1 MPNSSPHEDTNTQIT
16 LFEHYW
22 LEAISVAGLTKGMI
36 ADVHKKREISLPK
49 EFFENPEIKGM
60 KAAMVIYFERSGE
73 VRLIP
78 MMKEGGAR
86 VRLEVE
92 KVNPALMQTMT
103 QLFKHHDLK
112 VLFTT
117 GFCFEENR
125 CIYEVYFSADEIR
138 KKEPDIR
145 RTIES
150 IPGLYESEFEILDIG
165 QEW

>member
-1 MPNSSPHEDTNTQIT
+1 M
-16 LFEHYW
+16 
-22 LEAISVAGLTKGMI
+22 AGITKGMI
-36 ADVHKKREISLPK
+36 ADVHKKKEISLP
-49 EFFENPEIKGM
+49 EDFFKNAELKNM

-73 VRLIP
+73 IRLIP

-103 QLFKHHDLK
+103 QLFKQHDLK

-117 GFCFEENR
+117 GFCFEQNR
-125 CIYEVYFSADEIR
+125 CIYEVYFSADKIKEKQDTIR
-138 KKEPDIR
+138 A
-145 RTIES
+145 TIES
-150 IPGLYESEFEILDIG
+150 IPGLYESEFEILEIG

>member
-1 MPNSSPHEDTNTQIT
+1 M
-16 LFEHYW
+16 
-22 LEAISVAGLTKGMI
+22 AGLTKGMI
-36 ADVHKKREISLPK
+36 ADVKKKRAISLP
-49 EFFENPEIKGM
+49 EDFFNNPELGEM

-73 VRLIP
+73 IRLIP

-103 QLFKHHDLK
+103 QLFKAHDLK

-125 CIYEVYFSADEIR
+125 CVYEVYFAAD
-138 KKEPDIR
+138 DIR
-145 RTIES
+145 QKESNIRSTIES
-150 IPGLYESEFEILDIG
+150 IPGLYDAEFEILELG
-165 QEW
+165 VEW